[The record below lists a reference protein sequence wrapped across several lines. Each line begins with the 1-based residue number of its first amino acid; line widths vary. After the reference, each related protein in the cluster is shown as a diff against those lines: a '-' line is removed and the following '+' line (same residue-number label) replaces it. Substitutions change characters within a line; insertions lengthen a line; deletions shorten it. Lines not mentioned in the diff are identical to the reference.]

1 MCQLNRDQAREKRA
15 PELFDLR
22 DSGSI
27 EQDAD
32 VVIMLEPRYEEG
44 RIFAWL
50 RKNRNGKRDLAFVLV
65 PNKTYSAFEEGLHP
79 TNRIN
84 HIACKICPLFKGA
97 RGNGTKYHSSRP
109 SGSPKTALR
118 YLRTTI

>member
-1 MCQLNRDQAREKRA
+1 MNPGYNKLYQIIAKITGDLKAVAKRLGIPIVLLCQLNRDQAREKRA

-32 VVIMLEPRYEEG
+32 IVIMLEPRYDEG

-50 RKNRNGKRDLAFVLV
+50 RKNRNGPRDVALVLV
-65 PNKTYSAFEEGLHP
+65 PNKTYSAFEEGLP
-79 TNRIN
+79 VQE
-84 HIACKICPLFKGA
+84 
-97 RGNGTKYHSSRP
+97 
-109 SGSPKTALR
+109 
-118 YLRTTI
+118 LRTDSVLG